1 LLPYK
6 NIKYLNIEKIK
17 SCSYIRKLFR
27 SFRIALIYLI
37 AAATKIEE
45 NEAEMEILLDDAGG
59 GGGIPTSSAITAIGA
74 GILGCF
80 IIAACCVLWCK
91 K

>member
-1 LLPYK
+1 MNFKESFPLLG
-6 NIKYLNIEKIK
+6 N
-17 SCSYIRKLFR
+17 
-27 SFRIALIYLI
+27 SFPTELRLIYLI

-59 GGGIPTSSAITAIGA
+59 SGGIPTSSAITAIGA
-74 GILGCF
+74 GILACF
-80 IIAACCVLWCK
+80 IIAACCILWCK